1 MNILEIKQKNI
12 TWTWTS
18 VTKADLH
25 IPCFQVWVFYDDKW
39 STSSISVLVTLEDF
53 DIEYGRYILKYSR
66 CILKR
71 LLNSDMMICVFPVPN
86 MKFHIPEYPKLHF
99 ANINTNMHFAP
110 IFTRSSLDFWI
121 SWCLIKCLF
130 DFDKLIARQFS
141 EYSSNVQNKIL
152 KMKYKVESDGL
163 FERNWNFLKNHT
175 LKRMNL
181 RTL

>member
-1 MNILEIKQKNI
+1 MIYKLYF
-12 TWTWTS
+12 
-18 VTKADLH
+18 VTK
-25 IPCFQVWVFYDDKW
+25 
-39 STSSISVLVTLEDF
+39 
-53 DIEYGRYILKYSR
+53 YGPYILKYSW
-66 CILKR
+66 CNLVILKR
-71 LLNSDMMICVFPVPN
+71 LLNSDMMIFVFPVPN

-99 ANINTNMHFAP
+99 ANINTNMHLAP
-110 IFTRSSLDFWI
+110 IFTRSSRDFWI